1 MTPFTEV
8 LLVFGTTRDKE
19 KFEGLDK
26 DEVNFINSLEL
37 KDRAMRFVNEYCKR
51 YNVECISMAEHND
64 EKTKHYQIVFTN
76 YDFTKQA
83 CHRRDKKQMRVYGS
97 SLQYMAANAFSG
109 IAIRGIKGGVATHK
123 DLARI
128 HQTQR
133 I

>member
-19 KFEGLDK
+19 KFEGLD
-26 DEVNFINSLEL
+26 
-37 KDRAMRFVNEYCKR
+37 
-51 YNVECISMAEHND
+51 D

-97 SLQYMAANAFSG
+97 SLQDMAADAFKG
-109 IAIRGIKGGVATHK
+109 IAIEV
-123 DLARI
+123 
-128 HQTQR
+128 
-133 I
+133 